1 MQINRRKALNGLV
14 CGAAGSAFGAA
25 KIPVY
30 SNFFGAPVRPDRY
43 TRNMHNLTASRVVEK
58 PSFYGGHSLEMELH
72 FSEKERFGM
81 LLWDLAPVRFSRVRF
96 HILNPNPA
104 QNEIILRTTLADTKG
119 RNWSLNTEA
128 QPLLVDQWE
137 KVDVGLAKGA
147 TVMQGKIKLEARDID
162 DAVFVRMTFRFS
174 IRPNFPAFGAPH
186 LLYLNGLECF

>member
-14 CGAAGSAFGAA
+14 CGAAGSAFGVA

-43 TRNMHNLTASRVVEK
+43 TRNMHNLTASRVVEN
-58 PSFYGGHSLEMELH
+58 PSFYGGHSLEMELR
-72 FSEKERFGM
+72 FSKKDRYGM
-81 LLWDLAPVRFSRVRF
+81 LLWDLAPVRVSRVRF
-96 HILNPNPA
+96 HIFNPNPA

-119 RNWSLNTEA
+119 RSWSLNTEA

-137 KVDVGLAKGA
+137 KVDVDLAKGA
-147 TVMQGKIKLEARDID
+147 TVTQGKIKLDSGKID
-162 DAVFVRMTFRFS
+162 DAVFVRIVFRFS
-174 IRPNFPAFGAPH
+174 VQHNFPVFGAPQ